1 MDDEFKAQLEEL
13 KKVARKADKED
24 RERSEAFLLMF
35 RTDGWPIYT
44 ALLNSR
50 LQSLSE
56 RLLAPSGSIDG
67 VLTSE
72 FIKGAM
78 YGLVLARDLP
88 SITIESM
95 RQISASTDEEDHA
108 E

>member
-1 MDDEFKAQLEEL
+1 MDDAFKAQLEDL
-13 KKVARKADKED
+13 KKVARRADKED
-24 RERSEAFLLMF
+24 RERAEAFVAMEKME
-35 RTDGWPIYT
+35 GWPLYIS
-44 ALLNSR
+44 LLNIR
-50 LQSLSE
+50 LQALSE

-95 RQISASTDEEDHA
+95 RQISASTDEEDNV